1 MEERIRF
8 VKNCRS
14 GLYEMSELC
23 DRYGISRKTGYK
35 WLHRFE
41 AEGAGGL
48 VDRSRAPLHCEHR
61 MADSVRE
68 ALLEVRRRHPTW
80 GPRKLLVS
88 SPTGDPRR
96 IVLPSGAAQRRA
108 IRLPHRLEHLL
119 ARRHAQPEERALRL
133 PQAREQRQR
142 KLDRGALRLAIPE
155 LRVTLRHGGSFVV
168 GTPSVPYGR

>member
-1 MEERIRF
+1 MTWRETSPMEERIRF

-61 MADSVRE
+61 MADSVRK
-68 ALLEVRRRHPTW
+68 APLGARRRT
-80 GPRKLLVS
+80 GLGDRGSSRS
-88 SPTGDPRR
+88 SPTRDW
-96 IVLPSGAAQRRA
+96 
-108 IRLPHRLEHLL
+108 
-119 ARRHAQPEERALRL
+119 
-133 PQAREQRQR
+133 
-142 KLDRGALRLAIPE
+142 D
-155 LRVTLRHGGSFVV
+155 
-168 GTPSVPYGR
+168 